1 MGALVN
7 IFKRLFGG
15 ILGFIGGLVG
25 GKKKNTIDAA
35 PVAVKAAD
43 PKAVKEKP
51 AKEVKAPKAKK
62 LKRDKDGFLVAD
74 ASMMEELPAA
84 NAVASTAANTIVAT
98 VTTAP
103 TTDAKGKK
111 VKAVATNAVAANAVA
126 KAAAPMSSE
135 ELIIAALKLNQP
147 PVVAN
152 TEAQAPAQT
161 AGFATQYLVP
171 TLTSGRRSPGPS
183 LKGFKAMA
191 KEIRG

>member
-15 ILGFIGGLVG
+15 IFGFIGGLFG
-25 GKKKNTIDAA
+25 GKKKKTIDAA
-35 PVAVKAAD
+35 PVAVKAVE

-51 AKEVKAPKAKK
+51 AKQVKAPKAKK
-62 LKRDKDGFLVAD
+62 LKRDKDGFIVAD

-84 NAVASTAANTIVAT
+84 NAVTSTAVNTIVTT
-98 VTTAP
+98 VT

-111 VKAVATNAVAANAVA
+111 VKAVATNAVA

-147 PVVAN
+147 PVVAS
-152 TEAQAPAQT
+152 TEAQAPAPT

>member
-7 IFKRLFGG
+7 IFKSLFGG
-15 ILGFIGGLVG
+15 IFGFIGGLFG
-25 GKKKNTIDAA
+25 GKKKKAIDAA
-35 PVAVKAAD
+35 PVTAKAAE
-43 PKAVKEKP
+43 PKAVTEKP
-51 AKEVKAPKAKK
+51 AKEAKAPKAKK
-62 LKRDKDGFLVAD
+62 PKRDKDGFIVAD

-84 NAVASTAANTIVAT
+84 NAVASTAVNTIVT
-98 VTTAP
+98 

-111 VKAVATNAVAANAVA
+111 VKAVATNAVAKV
-126 KAAAPMSSE
+126 AAPMSSE

-147 PVVAN
+147 PVVAS
-152 TEAQAPAQT
+152 TEAQAPAPT

>member
-1 MGALVN
+1 MGALIN

-15 ILGFIGGLVG
+15 ILGFIGGLLG
-25 GKKKNTIDAA
+25 GKKKKAIDAA
-35 PVAVKAAD
+35 PGTVKAAE

-51 AKEVKAPKAKK
+51 VKAAKAKK
-62 LKRDKDGFLVAD
+62 LKRDKEGFLVAD
-74 ASMMEELPAA
+74 ASMMEELPVA
-84 NAVASTAANTIVAT
+84 NPVANTAANTIVAT
-98 VTTAP
+98 VTA
-103 TTDAKGKK
+103 TDTKGKK
-111 VKAVATNAVAANAVA
+111 VKAVATNVVAKVAA
-126 KAAAPMSSE
+126 PLSSE

-147 PVVAN
+147 PVVAS
-152 TEAQAPAQT
+152 TEAQAPAPT